1 MSGWTEA
8 ISVPTIKE
16 VNHQEIDLRGLSECD
31 LQVLRKQDPFMYH
44 SLPLVHKAMITL
56 QAVDNVKTIS
66 TQASSIVTQKSRVS
80 TKSHSGLLMEDL
92 IDDEGILNDD
102 FEVFECPVDFTLS
115 RTLRRALNDRLYGG
129 NVFGN
134 EQQPEQ

>member
-1 MSGWTEA
+1 MSDWTET

-16 VNHQEIDLRGLSECD
+16 ASHQEIDLCGFSEGD

-44 SLPLVHKAMITL
+44 SIPTITL

-66 TQASSIVTQKSRVS
+66 TQSSSIVTRKSRVS
-80 TKSHSGLLMEDL
+80 TEIHPGLLMEDL
-92 IDDEGILNDD
+92 FDDEGILNGCIEALEYTDED
-102 FEVFECPVDFTLS
+102 FAL
-115 RTLRRALNDRLYGG
+115 LRRALNDRLCGG

-134 EQQPEQ
+134 EQLSEQ

>member
-1 MSGWTEA
+1 MSDWTET

-16 VNHQEIDLRGLSECD
+16 ESHQEIDLSGYSEGD

-44 SLPLVHKAMITL
+44 SIPTITL

-66 TQASSIVTQKSRVS
+66 TQSSSIVTRKSRVS
-80 TKSHSGLLMEDL
+80 TEIHPGLLMEDL
-92 IDDEGILNDD
+92 FDDEGILNGCIEALEYPDED
-102 FEVFECPVDFTLS
+102 FAL
-115 RTLRRALNDRLYGG
+115 LMRALNDRLCGG

-134 EQQPEQ
+134 EQLSEQ

>member
-1 MSGWTEA
+1 MSDWTET

-16 VNHQEIDLRGLSECD
+16 ESHQEIDLSGYSEGD

-44 SLPLVHKAMITL
+44 SIPTITL

-66 TQASSIVTQKSRVS
+66 TQSSSIVTRKSRVS
-80 TKSHSGLLMEDL
+80 TEIHPGLLMEDL
-92 IDDEGILNDD
+92 FDDEGILNGCIEALEYPAED
-102 FEVFECPVDFTLS
+102 FAL
-115 RTLRRALNDRLYGG
+115 LMRALNDRLCGG

-134 EQQPEQ
+134 EQLSEQ